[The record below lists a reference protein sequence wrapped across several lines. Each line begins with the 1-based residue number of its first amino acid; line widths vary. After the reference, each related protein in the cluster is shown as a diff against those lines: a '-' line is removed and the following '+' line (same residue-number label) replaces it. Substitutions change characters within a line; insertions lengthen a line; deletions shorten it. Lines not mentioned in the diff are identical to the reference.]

1 MHKEGRSWALWLA
14 AVIGGLIVLSGA
26 YAEITRRESNA
37 QAELRIA
44 LQELRSQIE
53 EGSLL
58 ATHAKI
64 DRHWD
69 SFVREHARQLEKH
82 MQASVDDVRTK
93 AIEARHA
100 DIGEVAAQRG
110 QDALASL
117 RRVRSEPAAP
127 ATLDGAASEMER
139 SSQALSRLLST
150 LPQQAR

>member
-1 MHKEGRSWALWLA
+1 MHKEGKSWALGLA

-26 YAEITRRESNA
+26 YAEITLRPSNA

-64 DRHWD
+64 DRPWRN
-69 SFVREHARQLEKH
+69 FVREHARQLEKH
-82 MQASVDDVRTK
+82 LQASVEDVRAK
-93 AIEARHA
+93 GIEASQA
-100 DIGEVAAQRG
+100 DIGEAAAKRG

-117 RRVRSEPAAP
+117 RRLRAEPAVP
-127 ATLDGAASEMER
+127 ASVDAIASAMES
-139 SSQALSRLLST
+139 SSQALSRLLSV

>member
-1 MHKEGRSWALWLA
+1 MHKEGKSWAWGLA

-26 YAEITRRESNA
+26 YAEITRRPSNA

-64 DRHWD
+64 DRPWR

-82 MQASVDDVRTK
+82 VRASVDDVRKK
-93 AIEARHA
+93 ATEARRA

-117 RRVRSEPAAP
+117 GRLRTDPVVP
-127 ATLDGAASEMER
+127 ATLDAVASQME
-139 SSQALSRLLST
+139 SSSHALSRLLSAV
-150 LPQQAR
+150 PQPAR